1 MNQSKIHVRYAKA
14 LFQLAL
20 EKGVLDEVKADIDL
34 LYKIFSEHDDF
45 IGLSS
50 NPVIKG
56 EAKRKIYHALFSKH
70 IHTLTFSFI
79 ELLLENKREEFIP
92 DIARRFIFLYKKEKN
107 ILSVT
112 LTSSEKLGKDSVDM
126 ILARLKVLFR
136 CEVEFDLKTDETLIG
151 GFQLRI
157 DDMLLDASVKGELK
171 KIRSDLI
178 DKTSK
183 QII

>member
-20 EKGVLDEVKADIDL
+20 EKGVLDEVKKDIDL
-34 LYKIFSEHDDF
+34 LFKIFSEHDDF

-56 EAKRKIYHALFSKH
+56 EAKRRIYQALFSRH
-70 IHTLTFSFI
+70 IHALTFSFI

-112 LTSSEKLGKDSVDM
+112 LTSSEKLGKESVDL
-126 ILARLKVLFR
+126 ILSRLKDLFG

-151 GFQLRI
+151 GFQLKI
-157 DDMLLDASVKGELK
+157 DDMLVDASVKGELK

-183 QII
+183 QLI

>member
-20 EKGVLDEVKADIDL
+20 EKGVLDEIKKDIDL
-34 LYKIFSEHDDF
+34 LFKIFSEHDDF
-45 IGLSS
+45 KGLSS

-56 EAKRKIYHALFSKH
+56 EAKRKIYQALFKQH

-79 ELLLENKREEFIP
+79 ELLLENKREEWIP
-92 DIARRFIFLYKKEKN
+92 DIARRFIFLYKKERN
-107 ILSVT
+107 ILTVT
-112 LTSSEKLGKDSVDM
+112 LTSAEKLEKESVDM
-126 ILARLKVLFR
+126 ILSRLKDLFK
-136 CEVEFDLKTDETLIG
+136 CEVEFDLKTDESLIG

-157 DDMLLDASVKGELK
+157 DDVLVDASVQGELR
-171 KIRSDLI
+171 KIRSNLI